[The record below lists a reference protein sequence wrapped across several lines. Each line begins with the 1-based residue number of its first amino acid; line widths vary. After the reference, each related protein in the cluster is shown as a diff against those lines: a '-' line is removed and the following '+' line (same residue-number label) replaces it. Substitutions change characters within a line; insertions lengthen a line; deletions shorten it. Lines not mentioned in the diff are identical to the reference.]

1 MKTIEILKADQSER
15 IYQFLLQQPKA
26 LLYCSPRY
34 VALVSDYLQAEYFWL
49 ALSENHQL
57 TALLPVMVA
66 TGKFGPVY
74 NSLAYYGSNGGV
86 IDSAASPA
94 NKQTLIDEFYRLADE
109 AGACSATIIT
119 NPLNEDAELYDR
131 VIDCDYKDQRVGQI
145 TLLDGVVDEHTL
157 LAKFESPR
165 PRNIRKAIKSGVQVS
180 QTVNPQA
187 IDALYAIHV
196 ENMQKIGGL
205 AKEKA
210 FFDRLPVYMQQGD
223 WAIFEARVGEEI
235 AASLLVFYFNQTV
248 EYFTPVVKQEF
259 RDTQA
264 LSLVVFEAMLD
275 AVKRGFTK
283 WNWGGTWLTQ
293 DGVYQFK
300 KKWGTT
306 DFPYYYYT
314 KLFNQAVLS
323 SNREEL
329 LREYK
334 GFFVLPFVAIAG
346 DE

>member
-1 MKTIEILKADQSER
+1 MNRIEILKRDQSER
-15 IYQFLLQQPKA
+15 IYHFLARQPKA

-34 VALVSDYLQAEYFWL
+34 VALVSDYLQADYFWL
-49 ALSENHQL
+49 ALCKDCKL

-86 IDSAASPA
+86 IDSADSFS
-94 NKQTLIDEFYRLADE
+94 NKQILIDQFYCLAEE

-119 NPLNEDAELYDR
+119 NPLNEDTQIYDE
-131 VIDCDYKDQRVGQI
+131 ITKCDYKDQRVGQI
-145 TLLDGVVDEHTL
+145 TSLEGIVDEQSL

-180 QTVNPQA
+180 QSVKPEA

-210 FFDRLPVYMQQGD
+210 FFDRLTVYMQQGD
-223 WAIFEARVGEEI
+223 WAIFEARVGGDI
-235 AASLLVFYFNQTV
+235 SASLLVFYFNQTV

-259 RDTQA
+259 RDTQS
-264 LSLVVFEAMLD
+264 LSLVIFEAMLD
-275 AVKRGFTK
+275 AVKRGFKK

-306 DFPYYYYT
+306 DYPYFYYT
-314 KLFNQAVLS
+314 KVFNEAVLATS
-323 SNREEL
+323 REEL
-329 LREYK
+329 LGEYK
-334 GFFVLPFVAIAG
+334 GFFVLPFSVLSR
-346 DE
+346 DV